1 MKYKTKIQSFFLKI
15 QKKLLF
21 CINLQAQPQD
31 TMKHSADIQYITIKR
46 ARSHNLKNI
55 DVKIPRNCLTVITGP
70 SGSGKSSLAFNTLFA
85 EGQRRYVES
94 LSAYARQF
102 LEKMPPPDVDSIE
115 GIPPA
120 IAIEQKVSIRSS
132 GSTVGTSTEVYDYLK
147 LLFARIG
154 KTYSPVSGKE
164 VKKQSEKDV
173 TDLVMKQNTGSA
185 CMILVP
191 VKLNKGRDLKT
202 QLEVFHSQGYG
213 RILADNTLHRFD
225 GSNIPEGL
233 NVAKKLYLII
243 DRFMIDPSDVELPG
257 RAADSAYM
265 AFHEGNGQC
274 IVRITET
281 QSDSPTDHTFSDKFE
296 ADGIVF
302 EIPEVNL
309 FSFNNPYGACR
320 SCEGYGTVLGIDE
333 DLVIPDKSLS
343 VWEDAVVCWR
353 GEKLSEWKQQFIKNS
368 HKHNFP
374 VHTPIRELTP
384 EQYKLLWKGDKTLYG
399 IDTFFKYVES
409 KAYKIQFRVILS
421 RYRGRTVCTECK
433 GTRIRKEAQ
442 YVQVNGYTI
451 VDLVTK
457 PIDELSEI
465 FSTLSL
471 SDYEQQVSGRLITEI
486 RNRLSFLNNVGLHY
500 LTLNRAS
507 NTLSGGETQ
516 RINLA
521 QSVGSNLRGAL
532 YIIDEPTIGLHPKD
546 TLKLLDTIQYL
557 KNLGNTIVIV
567 EHEEE
572 IIKAADYIVDMG
584 PLAGTKGG
592 EIIFSGSFKDLLKEP
607 KSLTAAFFNKQLVI
621 PLPTVRRS
629 WKHSLILEGAAE
641 HNLQNIDVTF
651 PLNVLTI
658 ITGPSGSGKS
668 TLVKNILVPILRKIY
683 SSTADKPGKHSKL
696 SGDISKLHGVE
707 FIDQN
712 PLGRS
717 SRSNPATYTKAFDD
731 IRTLFSL
738 QQISKIRGYKPGF
751 FSFNTTGGRC
761 DRCSGDGH
769 IIVQMQFL
777 ADVELVCEECKG
789 KRYKDEALEVQFE
802 GKTITDILEMTLDDA
817 LDFFNL
823 YSESKFSTLIRSIN
837 QKLKPLQDI
846 GLGYLTLGQPTS
858 TFSGGEIQR
867 LKLGSYLIRGG
878 NEKPLMFVF
887 DEPSTGLHYHDIL
900 KLYNAFERLIAAGHS
915 LLVIEHNMELIK
927 CADWIID
934 LGPGGGREGGK
945 VMFQG
950 LPEEFIK
957 NSKSHTVK
965 FLKEKINSNIS

>member
-1 MKYKTKIQSFFLKI
+1 MNY
-15 QKKLLF
+15 
-21 CINLQAQPQD
+21 
-31 TMKHSADIQYITIKR
+31 SAGFQYITIKG

-55 DVKIPRNCLTVITGP
+55 DVKIPRNCITVITGP

-120 IAIEQKVSIRSS
+120 IAIEQKVSIRSA
-132 GSTVGTSTEVYDYLK
+132 GSTVGTSTEIYDYLK

-164 VKKQSEKDV
+164 VKKHSEKDIA
-173 TDLVMKQNTGSA
+173 DLIMTQKPGSA

-191 VKLNKGRDLKT
+191 VQLNNGRDLKT

-213 RILADNTLHRFD
+213 RILAENTLHRFD
-225 GSNIPEGL
+225 GSSIPEDL
-233 NVAKKLYLII
+233 DSAKQLYLII
-243 DRFMIDPSDVELPG
+243 DRFMIDPDETELTG
-257 RAADSAYM
+257 RIADSASM

-274 IVRITET
+274 IVRIIESQDT
-281 QSDSPTDHTFSDKFE
+281 QAVDYSFSDKFE
-296 ADGIVF
+296 ADGIAF

-320 SCEGYGTVLGIDE
+320 TCEGYGTVLGIDE
-333 DLVIPDKSLS
+333 DLVIPDKTLSL
-343 VWEDAVVCWR
+343 WEDAVVCWK
-353 GEKLSEWKQQFIKNS
+353 GEKLSEWKQHFIKNS
-368 HKHNFP
+368 HKYDFP
-374 VHTPIRELTP
+374 VHTPIRELTTD
-384 EQYKLLWKGDKTLYG
+384 QHDLLWKGNKTIYG

-409 KAYKIQFRVILS
+409 KAYKIQYRVILS
-421 RYRGRTVCTECK
+421 RYRGRTICTECK

-442 YVQVNGYTI
+442 YVKVSGFTI

-457 PIDELSEI
+457 PIDELSEV
-465 FSTLSL
+465 FLNLSL
-471 SDYEQQVSGRLITEI
+471 NSYEQQVAGRLITEI
-486 RNRLSFLNNVGLHY
+486 RNRINFLNRVGLHY

-546 TLKLLDTIQYL
+546 TRKLLETIQYL

-572 IIKAADYIVDMG
+572 IIRAADHIVDMG

-592 EIIFSGSFKDLLKEP
+592 EVIFSGTFKNLLTED
-607 KSLTAAFFNKQLVI
+607 KSLTAAFFNNQFII
-621 PLPTVRRS
+621 PVPNARRL
-629 WKHSLILEGAAE
+629 WRNSLELKGASE
-641 HNLQNIDVTF
+641 HNLRNIDITF
-651 PLNVLTI
+651 PLNILTI
-658 ITGPSGSGKS
+658 LTGPSGSGKS
-668 TLVKNILVPILRKIY
+668 TLVKRILVPLLKKIY
-683 SSTADKPGKHSKL
+683 GGTADKPGKHSQL
-696 SGDISKLHGVE
+696 SGDIAKLHGVE

-731 IRTLFSL
+731 IRTLFSV
-738 QQISKIRGYKPGF
+738 QQISKMRGYKPGF
-751 FSFNTTGGRC
+751 FSFNTSGGRC

-777 ADVELVCEECKG
+777 ADVELICEECKG

-802 GKTITDILEMTLDDA
+802 SRTITDILEMTIDDA
-817 LDFFNL
+817 LDFFGFHSQGK
-823 YSESKFSTLIRSIN
+823 YATIIRSITE
-837 QKLKPLQDI
+837 KLNPLQDI

-867 LKLGSYLIRGG
+867 LKLGTYLIRGG
-878 NEKPLMFVF
+878 NDKPLLFVF

-900 KLYNAFERLIAAGHS
+900 KLHKSFERLIAAGHS

-934 LGPGGGREGGK
+934 LGPGGGREGGE

-957 NSKSHTVK
+957 TSKSHTVK
-965 FLKEKINSNIS
+965 FLKEKLKK